1 MRGEAL
7 GAAVPEEAARLE
19 AIAAELAALEA
30 RLGKLS
36 LWRPAA
42 GLRALCA
49 DTLRAVRSIAAR
61 RERPLVAVLVGP
73 SGAGKSTLVN
83 AFAGG
88 EEIAAAGRRRPT
100 TERAAVF
107 ASSAGEA
114 EAVAALLGGEA
125 AAIPAAGVP
134 AGMVL
139 VDTPDTDSIGAE
151 RHRAAVDRAVEEADL
166 LLCVFDAENP
176 KRRDAVDRLEP
187 LVRRFDGRSVLI
199 VVNKCDRL
207 DEAESRGAV
216 LDDFRGHLAA
226 AWGIALEPPLAV
238 SARRHLR
245 EPAWDPGAEPRHGG
259 DRFAELRERLA
270 AAAAGGRAERRLENA
285 LRLRELLFA
294 EVEAALAAR
303 RPALEAARALLAR
316 AQAGALEQALAVL
329 ERGEGFA
336 AGEAA
341 ALLQRK
347 VAAAWSGPLGWL
359 LLLWSRLSGPGDG
372 ILGRLA
378 PWRAAAR
385 RRRAARFPFG
395 DTPAAVGE
403 AVRAWRLHL
412 LAAWPEAAER
422 LVAGGFDPAVRDP
435 RVAEELAERQAAPLL
450 SRFPGWVEETLEA
463 TARRFAAWPVQAL
476 FNAPVVGML
485 GWIGVEAVASFFRG
499 RILPGDYFTHGFWAT
514 LLVGLLS
521 FTVLQIA
528 LRPAGNPRRLLRRAR
543 ARFSAAAAR
552 HLARLTDHPLPVEIE
567 EVLRLPGAPA
577 GPPPQGR

>member
-7 GAAVPEEAARLE
+7 KGAVPKDEARLE
-19 AIAAELAALEA
+19 AIAAELAALEM

-42 GLRALCA
+42 GLSSLCA
-49 DTLRAVRSIAAR
+49 ETLRRVRAIAAR
-61 RERPLVAVLVGP
+61 LERPLVAVLVGS

-83 AFAGG
+83 ALAGG

-100 TERAAVF
+100 TERVTVF

-114 EAVAALLGGEA
+114 GAVAALLGGEA
-125 AAIPAAGVP
+125 AAVPAAGVP

-139 VDTPDTDSIGAE
+139 VDTPDTDSIGAD
-151 RHRAAVDRAVEEADL
+151 RHRAAVDRAVAEADL

-207 DEAESRGAV
+207 DEAECRGAV
-216 LDDFRGHLAA
+216 LDDFRSHLTVV
-226 AWGIALEPPLAV
+226 WGVALEPPLAV
-238 SARRHLR
+238 SARRHLH
-245 EPAWDPGAEPRHGG
+245 EPAWDPGAEPRHGI

-270 AAAAGGRAERRLENA
+270 AAAAGGSGRGERRVENA
-285 LRLRELLFA
+285 QHLKDLFLAEL
-294 EVEAALAAR
+294 EAALSAS

-316 AQAGALEQALAVL
+316 AQAGALEQALTVL

-341 ALLQRK
+341 AILQRK
-347 VAAAWSGPLGWL
+347 VAVAWSGPLGWL
-359 LLLWSRLSGPGDG
+359 LLFWSRLSGPGDG
-372 ILGRLA
+372 IVGRLA
-378 PWRAAAR
+378 PWRAAAQR
-385 RRRAARFPFG
+385 RRTARFSFG
-395 DTPAAVGE
+395 DNPAAVGE

-412 LAAWPEAAER
+412 LSAWPEVAER

-435 RVAEELAERQAAPLL
+435 RLAEELAERLAVPLL

-463 TARRFAAWPVQAL
+463 TARRFGAWPVQAL
-476 FNAPVVGML
+476 FNAPVVGMFL
-485 GWIGVEAVASFFRG
+485 WIGIEAVVSFFRG

-521 FTVLQIA
+521 FTMLQLA
-528 LRPAGNPRRLLRRAR
+528 LRPAGTPRSLLRRAR
-543 ARFSAAAAR
+543 ARFSATAAQ
-552 HLARLTDHPLPVEIE
+552 HLSRLPDHPLPVQLE
-567 EVLRLPGAPA
+567 EVLRLSPAPA
-577 GPPPQGR
+577 GNPP